1 MSGMSAIRHCHQ
13 CGWEWSLA
21 GQPGRGDSCHR
32 CNADLRVCLNCISY
46 DARAAHQCRDRR
58 ADPVLEKAAGNFCEY
73 FELARQTFI
82 AKTAGNPRENAA
94 RDQLKKLF
102 GD

>member
-1 MSGMSAIRHCHQ
+1 MSGSTRHCHQ
-13 CGWEWSLA
+13 CGWEWTLA
-21 GQPGRGDSCHR
+21 GQPGRSETCHR
-32 CNADLRVCLNCISY
+32 CNADLRVCVNCTSY

-58 ADPVLEKAAGNFCEY
+58 ADPVMEKTQGNFCEY
-73 FELARQTFI
+73 FDFI
-82 AKTAGNPRENAA
+82 RRVYSPKGTVNTREDAA